1 MCILLVF
8 DKFRY
13 KSAFPFR
20 LNAARHRF
28 KSHMHGG
35 DTAAS
40 GIQHICAVVIACK
53 PIGYATHKQQTL
65 QHNQSKTIG
74 DHAYA
79 PTMLATQRYLSA

>member
-20 LNAARHRF
+20 LNAVRHRF

-35 DTAAS
+35 DITAS
-40 GIQHICAVVIACK
+40 GVQHICAVVIACK
-53 PIGYATHKQQTL
+53 PMGYAICKQHTL
-65 QHNQSKTIG
+65 QHNQS
-74 DHAYA
+74 
-79 PTMLATQRYLSA
+79 